1 MSAFAFAD
9 FCSCFFFEGFFLGV
23 VHNFPDIY
31 RALSQAYSAD
41 DKEKQVDQD
50 FKSQDFRRHCAGR
63 QRRRERERE
72 RGRER
77 ERDIYIYIN
86 MYVCVI
92 VCMYVCMYIYIYISR
107 DGHGHRSN
115 GMTTS

>member
-63 QRRRERERE
+63 QRRRERGERE
-72 RGRER
+72 GER
-77 ERDIYIYIN
+77 ERDIYIYIYK
-86 MYVCVI
+86 YVCMCD
-92 VCMYVCMYIYIYISR
+92 CMYVCMYIYIYIYR
-107 DGHGHRSN
+107 EMDTATGA
-115 GMTTS
+115 MV